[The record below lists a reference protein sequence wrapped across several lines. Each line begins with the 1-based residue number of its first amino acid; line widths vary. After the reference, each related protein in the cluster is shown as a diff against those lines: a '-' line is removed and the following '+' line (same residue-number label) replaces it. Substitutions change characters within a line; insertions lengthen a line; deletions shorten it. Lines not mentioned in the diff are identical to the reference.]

1 MEVKDFI
8 KKLRQIEFYSQIHS
22 QQAVAGSYHSAFKG
36 QGMTFSE
43 CKAYEEGDDVRY
55 IDWHSSA
62 RQSGLFVKQFIEER
76 ELNVSVILDLSPPM
90 KFGSVRQ
97 KKFETAIEAMS
108 ILAFSALRNND
119 RVSVFLFDE
128 RGMKYIPPLKGK
140 GNTVRFISEALSFRP
155 SSEAN
160 TLRTVFQKAISLLKR
175 RSLVFIISDF
185 LHADYDLPLSHLSHR
200 HDVLPVVVSDPMESD
215 MPDMG
220 LSFLRDISTGYTILT
235 DTSQR
240 SFRTSYR
247 AQFKARL
254 QAQDT
259 IFSRVHL
266 TPVRISTTE
275 DIVRPILRAFHRRS
289 NHVAQR

>member
-1 MEVKDFI
+1 MEIKDFI
-8 KKLRQIEFYSQIHS
+8 KKLKQIEFHSQIRS

-62 RQSGLFVKQFIEER
+62 RQSGLFVKRFIEER

-108 ILAFSALRNND
+108 IIAFSALRNND

-140 GNTVRFISEALSFRP
+140 GNTVRLISEALSFRP
-155 SSEAN
+155 TSEGDS
-160 TLRTVFQKAISLLKR
+160 LRSVFQKAISLLKR
-175 RSLVFIISDF
+175 RSLVFVISDF

-200 HDVLPVVVSDPMESD
+200 HDVLPIVVSDPMEAD

-220 LSFLRDISTGYTILT
+220 LSFLRDISTGYITLT

-240 SFRTSYR
+240 TFRASYK
-247 AQFKARL
+247 AQFEARL
-254 QAQDT
+254 KAQDS
-259 IFSRVHL
+259 IFSRIRL
-266 TPVRISTTE
+266 TPVRITTTE
-275 DIVRPILRAFHRRS
+275 DIVRPILRAFHRRA
-289 NHVAQR
+289 NHVSQR